1 MQCCNVAYVEKL
13 LDWEVAWNGVVGV
26 AGTGGLVRARRDA
39 VTLAVRSSG
48 LRFRVLG
55 LGQLRDLHQVV
66 PGLGDHVEPGIGA
79 ALGQNQVAT
88 LQQQ

>member
-1 MQCCNVAYVEKL
+1 MEGKL

-26 AGTGGLVRARRDA
+26 AGAGGLVRARRGA
-39 VTLAVRSSG
+39 VTLGVRSPG
-48 LRFRVLG
+48 LRLTGLG

-66 PGLGDHVEPGIGA
+66 PGLSDHVEPGIGA

>member
-1 MQCCNVAYVEKL
+1 MEGKI

-26 AGTGGLVRARRDA
+26 AGAGGLVRARRGA
-39 VTLAVRSSG
+39 VTLTFRSPG
-48 LRFRVLG
+48 LRLTGLG